1 MAQLRSEINMA
12 AYIEAI
18 DCAFAGKPHPLINTL
33 TPHERFLRFI
43 NERAAFYP
51 PTREQVERRRSTP
64 SVPRPEVRRDY
75 QGD

>member
-12 AYIEAI
+12 EVLSAI

-33 TPHERFLRFI
+33 TPEQRFLRYI

-51 PTREQVERRRSTP
+51 PTREQVARRNEP
-64 SVPRPEVRRDY
+64 SIGLPEVRRDY